1 VSIHDI
7 SLTISPTMPIWPGDP
22 AVKLEQVLSI
32 DRGDPANVS
41 HLDFGVHTGTHVDAP
56 HHFMNNHRTVE
67 TLPLDVLTGRCYVL
81 RLDDSVAAITAQVL
95 DAAHLPD
102 GVTRL
107 LFRTRNSA
115 FWAGAVTEFQQDF
128 VAIDLSGAQWL
139 VGRGVRLVGVDYL
152 SVAPFKE
159 GPPTHIA
166 LLQAAVVVVEGLDL
180 SRVEQSF
187 YDLYCLPLKIAG
199 SDGAPARAILVD

>member
-1 VSIHDI
+1 MPIHDI
-7 SLTISPTMPIWPGDP
+7 SLTISPDMPIWPGDP

-32 DRGDPANVS
+32 DRGDAANVS

-81 RLDDSVAAITAQVL
+81 RLDEAVAAITAQVL
-95 DAAHLPD
+95 DAAQLPD

-115 FWAGAVTEFQQDF
+115 FWAGAVTAFQQDF
-128 VAIDLSGAQWL
+128 VAIEPDGAEWL
-139 VGRGVRLVGVDYL
+139 VEHGLQLVGVDYL
-152 SVAPFKE
+152 SVAPFKD
-159 GPPTHIA
+159 GTPTHVI
-166 LLQAAVVVVEGLDL
+166 LLRAGIVVVEGLDL
-180 SRVEQSF
+180 SQIEPGF
-187 YDLYCLPLKIAG
+187 YGLYCLPLKIAG
-199 SDGAPARAILVD
+199 SDGAPARAILVS